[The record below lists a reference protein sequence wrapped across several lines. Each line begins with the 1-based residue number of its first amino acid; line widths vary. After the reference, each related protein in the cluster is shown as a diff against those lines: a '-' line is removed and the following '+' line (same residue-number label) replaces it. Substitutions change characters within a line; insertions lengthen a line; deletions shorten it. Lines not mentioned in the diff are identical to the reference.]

1 MMGTD
6 QILGLATGILF
17 GFLLQKGRVLRFE
30 KQIGAMLLKDMTIL
44 KFMLSAIIVGMVGVE
59 VLSSAGIITMS
70 HKPMNVG
77 AILVGGAL
85 FGAGWAVMGYC
96 PGTSVGAL
104 GEGRWHAIFAI
115 AGMVTGAA
123 IYAELYPFFK
133 RTVLSWA
140 DYGKIGMPEAL
151 GVSPWVV
158 IVVFICVVLGFFRW
172 FESRG
177 L

>member
-1 MMGTD
+1 MGTE
-6 QILGLATGILF
+6 QILGLVTGILF

-30 KQIGAMLLKDMTIL
+30 KQVGAMLLKDMTIL
-44 KFMLSAIIVGMVGVE
+44 KFMLSAIVVGMIGVA
-59 VLSSAGIITMS
+59 VLSGSGVITLG

-85 FGAGWAVMGYC
+85 FGAGWAVMGFC

-104 GEGRWHAIFAI
+104 GEGRWHAVFAI
-115 AGMVTGAA
+115 AGMIAGAA
-123 IYAELYPFFK
+123 LYAELYPALK
-133 RTVLSWA
+133 ITVLAWA
-140 DYGKIGMPEAL
+140 DFGKIGLPEIL

-158 IVVFICVVLGFFRW
+158 IAVFVVGVLGLFRW
-172 FESRG
+172 FESKG

>member
-1 MMGTD
+1 MGTD
-6 QILGLATGILF
+6 QILGLVTGILF

-59 VLSSAGIITMS
+59 LMTGAGIITMS

-96 PGTSVGAL
+96 PGTSMGAL

-115 AGMVTGAA
+115 AGMVAGAA
-123 IYAELYPFFK
+123 LYAELYPFLK
-133 RTVLSWA
+133 STVLSWA
-140 DYGKIGMPEAL
+140 DYGKIGLPEAL

-158 IVVFICVVLGFFRW
+158 IIVFVCVVLGMFRW
-172 FESRG
+172 FESKG

>member
-1 MMGTD
+1 MGTE
-6 QILGLATGILF
+6 QILGLVTGILF

-30 KQIGAMLLKDMTIL
+30 KQVGAMLLKDMTIL
-44 KFMLSAIIVGMVGVE
+44 KFMLSAIIVGMVGVA
-59 VLSSAGIITMS
+59 VLSGAGVITLG

-85 FGAGWAVMGYC
+85 FGAGWAVMGFC

-104 GEGRWHAIFAI
+104 GEGRWHAVFAI
-115 AGMVTGAA
+115 AGMIAGAA
-123 IYAELYPFFK
+123 LYAELYPALK
-133 RTVLSWA
+133 TTVLAWA
-140 DYGKIGMPEAL
+140 DFGKIGLPETF

-158 IVVFICVVLGFFRW
+158 IAVFVVGVLGLFRW
-172 FESRG
+172 FESKG

>member
-1 MMGTD
+1 MGTE
-6 QILGLATGILF
+6 QILGLVTGILF

-30 KQIGAMLLKDMTIL
+30 KQVGAMLLKDMTIL
-44 KFMLSAIIVGMVGVE
+44 KFMLSAIIVGMIGVAA
-59 VLSSAGIITMS
+59 LSGAGVITLG

-85 FGAGWAVMGYC
+85 FGAGWAVMGFC

-104 GEGRWHAIFAI
+104 GEGRWHAVFAI
-115 AGMVTGAA
+115 AGMIAGAA
-123 IYAELYPFFK
+123 LYAELYPALK
-133 RTVLSWA
+133 TTVLAWA
-140 DYGKIGMPEAL
+140 DFGKIGLPEAL

-158 IVVFICVVLGFFRW
+158 IAVFVVGVLGLFRW
-172 FESRG
+172 FESKG